1 MAAAL
6 LTNSDQARAETRALL
21 AGVWQFNSALIPDLE
36 GPANDLVAMEQLA
49 RVEGATDITV
59 LRNSAVTRTTM
70 ETALHALGLRS
81 KPGDWILFYYS
92 GHGAQADAAVKGTAD
107 GDLDQFIPLGGFDLD
122 KQDTE
127 RFVVDKDFYAWIAR
141 YIPRDVQVLMIAD
154 TCHSGTMHRS
164 IDSRAFRFTPRLAMR
179 NSASDIRLVARPAPR
194 FPAVLAEATGDGA
207 TRSDLPNLIYVGA
220 ALDDQLALEA
230 SMPVEGAPSRGLL
243 TYSFEQAL
251 TARGADGASLAG
263 DLDAD
268 GKVTVG
274 ELGVYLNTQVRALT
288 GQRQEST
295 AFYATGKEKLALFA
309 AVAPPPPAPPIAPAL
324 PAIFAMDAKAG
335 SALGGPGQPW
345 RVAPAMSQ
353 ADFGWDMAKAI
364 VLRRSGDA
372 VAQNIASAASLRGV
386 IEKWN
391 AVEALRPLLSEAK
404 ARVAIGPER
413 NGARYAP
420 NANVTIALQQ
430 SADGGGPPLYATIF
444 NLASDGTVQ
453 RLYPLA
459 DDGDGLLGK
468 PGGLPAFENRAVA
481 PYGADHV
488 VALLTPDNPVAF
500 RALLRGVDNQR
511 AAGQLVAPI
520 KEALSKAAGKGAL
533 SIGELYTGK

>member
-1 MAAAL
+1 MAAAI
-6 LTNSDQARAETRALL
+6 LTNINYAHAETRALL

-59 LRNSAVTRTTM
+59 LRNSGVTRTTM

-107 GDLDQFIPLGGFDLD
+107 GDLDQFIPLSGFDLD
-122 KQDTE
+122 KQDSE

-207 TRSDLPNLIYVGA
+207 TRSDLPNLIYIGA

-251 TARGADGASLAG
+251 TARGADGTSLAG
-263 DLDAD
+263 DMNAD

-274 ELGVYLNTQVRALT
+274 ELGVYLNSQVRALT

-295 AFYATGKEKLALFA
+295 AFYATGKETLALFA
-309 AVAPPPPAPPIAPAL
+309 TVAPPPPAPPIAPAL
-324 PAIFAMDAKAG
+324 PAIFAMDIKAG
-335 SALGGPGQPW
+335 SALGGPGHPW
-345 RVAPAMSQ
+345 RVAPTMNQ
-353 ADFGWDMAKAI
+353 ADFGWDMTKAI

-372 VAQNIASAASLRGV
+372 VAEHVSSAASLRGV

-391 AVEALRPLLSEAK
+391 AVEALRPLLSETK
-404 ARVAIGPER
+404 ARVVIGPER

-420 NANVTIALQQ
+420 GANVTIALQQ
-430 SADGGGPPLYATIF
+430 TAASGAPLYATIF

-459 DDGDGLLGK
+459 GDGDGLLGQTDS
-468 PGGLPAFENRAVA
+468 LPAFENSVVA

-488 VALLTPDNPVAF
+488 VALLTPDNPVTF
-500 RALLRGVDNQR
+500 RALLRSIDNQR
-511 AAGQLVAPI
+511 AAGRLVAPI
-520 KEALSKAAGKGAL
+520 WEALSKAAGKGAL